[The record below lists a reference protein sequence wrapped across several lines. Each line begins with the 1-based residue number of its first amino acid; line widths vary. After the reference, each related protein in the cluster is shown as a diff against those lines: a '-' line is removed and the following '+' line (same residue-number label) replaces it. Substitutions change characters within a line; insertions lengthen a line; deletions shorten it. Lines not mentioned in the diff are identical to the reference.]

1 MERLIAS
8 LLLAMAIG
16 GARAQEADR
25 SIRKGN
31 NDYAKGDLNG
41 AIDAYSHAGEDP
53 RALFNLGNAH
63 YRQDSAAA
71 AQRTFENAASIA
83 KGPQAQARAY
93 HNLGNSWMKQQN
105 FQEAINAYKEAL
117 KRSPNDADTRYNLA
131 YAQKKLAQQQQ
142 QQQQQQQGGQDNKDQ
157 KDQDKQDQKGKD
169 QQDKGQQ
176 DKNDPQQ
183 GDQPKEQQQEQQR
196 QERIDPQDAKRML
209 DAAQQQEQ
217 DVQDKVRQ
225 LMQPKPA
232 TPPEKDW

>member
-142 QQQQQQQGGQDNKDQ
+142 QQQQQGGQDNKDQ

-183 GDQPKEQQQEQQR
+183 GDQPKEQQQAQQR

>member
-41 AIDAYSHAGEDP
+41 AIDAYGHAGEDP
-53 RALFNLGNAH
+53 RALFNLGNAY

-105 FQEAINAYKEAL
+105 FQEAVNAYKEAL

-131 YAQKKLAQQQQ
+131 YAQKKLAQ

>member
-1 MERLIAS
+1 
-8 LLLAMAIG
+8 MAIG

>member
-142 QQQQQQQGGQDNKDQ
+142 QQQGGQDNKDQ